1 MIRIYI
7 QTDISVGSELDLPA
21 GASHRIRSVLR
32 LTPDERVILFNGDGS
47 EYMARLT
54 TISHRV
60 VRAAITEKRKVR
72 TESSLDITLV
82 QSLSRGHRMDYTI
95 QKAVELGVCRV
106 VPVVSKRTTTRLAG
120 VRADKRLEHWR
131 GIARHAA
138 EQSGRTS
145 VPEISAIL
153 PLEESI
159 DENVA
164 RQLILLNPLANAEFA
179 KQLEPETGLTIIAGP
194 EGGFEESEIEMLEAT
209 GAVSVHLGPRTL
221 RTETAA
227 ITALSIT
234 QALWG
239 DFRHRPRPN

>member
-7 QTDISVGSELDLPA
+7 ETGISVSSELELPA

-32 LTPDERVILFNGDGS
+32 LTPDEKVILFNGDGS
-47 EYMARLT
+47 EYIARLT
-54 TISHRV
+54 TISHRI
-60 VRAAITEKRKVR
+60 VRAVITEKCKVR

-82 QSLSRGHRMDYTI
+82 QSLSRGQRMDYTI
-95 QKAVELGVCRV
+95 QKAVELGVFRV

-131 GIARHAA
+131 GVARHAA

-153 PLEESI
+153 PLEESV
-159 DENVA
+159 DENVG
-164 RQLILLNPLANAEFA
+164 QLILLNPLANAEFA
-179 KQLEPETGLTIIAGP
+179 RQSEPETGLTIIAGP